1 MCILVLEVL
10 YQIFLTRV
18 LVCIVMRMWGKEV
31 VTAIN
36 SSQLSIDS
44 DDESIQWKYSVMHL
58 YCLVEY

>member
-1 MCILVLEVL
+1 M
-10 YQIFLTRV
+10 
-18 LVCIVMRMWGKEV
+18 CIVMRMWGKEV